1 MSARTTR
8 RSTARIR
15 TRRSRQSPLASIPTT
30 RARVPRRTSARF
42 SSRSPERRSRPG
54 GPTVGRSGLEAY
66 GTLLL
71 RIFLGFIYLAHAYLA
86 VYKMG
91 FPSGVIAYQRSV
103 GVPLPELGAWYLL
116 LAHGL
121 GGILLILGI
130 LVRWAALANIP
141 VMAGALWFVHA
152 SQGFFIFAGKNGYEY
167 PLFVLGAT
175 VAQILLGPGAFTLK
189 K

>member
-1 MSARTTR
+1 MSARTPR
-8 RSTARIR
+8 RSTVTNR
-15 TRRSRQSPLASIPTT
+15 TRRSRQSRSASIPTT
-30 RARVPRRTSARF
+30 RARAPRRTSARF
-42 SSRSPERRSRPG
+42 SSRSRERRSRPG

-86 VYKMG
+86 VYKIG
-91 FPSGVIAYQRSV
+91 FPSGMITYQRSV
-103 GVPLPELGAWYLL
+103 GIPLPELGAWYLL
-116 LAHGL
+116 LANGL

-141 VMAGALWFVHA
+141 VMASALWFVHA
-152 SQGFFIFAGKNGYEY
+152 SQGFLIFAGKNGYEY
-167 PLFVLGAT
+167 ALFLLGAT
-175 VAQILLGPGAFTLK
+175 IAQVLLGPGAFTLK